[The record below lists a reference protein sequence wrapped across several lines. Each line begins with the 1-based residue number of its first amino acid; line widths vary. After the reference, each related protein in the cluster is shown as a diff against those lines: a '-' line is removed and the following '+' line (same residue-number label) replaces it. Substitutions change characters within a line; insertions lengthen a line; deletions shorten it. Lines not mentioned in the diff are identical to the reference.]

1 MTTMF
6 DVLARHGITGT
17 DATTMLRAVFSAMV
31 DDRMESKRDALGLT
45 TFHGDYRDLAVQ
57 LTNARLEIGTP
68 LYMRCVRD
76 LFGNDGVRFA
86 MLAPQIAEVSR

>member
-17 DATTMLRAVFSAMV
+17 DATTLLRAVFSTMV

-45 TFHGDYRDLAVQ
+45 PFYGDYRDLAVQ

-68 LYMRCVRD
+68 LYKQCVTD
-76 LFGNDGVRFA
+76 LFGNNGVRFA
-86 MLAPQIAEVSR
+86 LLAPHIAEATR